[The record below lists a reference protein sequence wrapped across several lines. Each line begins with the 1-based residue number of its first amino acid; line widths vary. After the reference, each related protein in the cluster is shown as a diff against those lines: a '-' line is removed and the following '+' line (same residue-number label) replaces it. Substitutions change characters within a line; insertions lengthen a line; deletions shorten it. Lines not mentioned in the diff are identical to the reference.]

1 MGVPETAEEPF
12 MRKAIALAI
21 QNVRSG
27 IGGPFGAV
35 VVRDG
40 AVIGRGVNRVTST
53 HDPSAHAEVLA
64 IRDACAR
71 LGSHRLDGC
80 SIFASCE
87 PCPMC
92 LGAIYWAHL
101 ERLYFAATRQDAA
114 DAGFDDERIYR
125 EISLST
131 DQRHL
136 PTARLMAE
144 EALVAFA
151 LWRSRPDKTPY

>member
-12 MRKAIALAI
+12 MREAIALAI

-80 SIFASCE
+80 SIFANRKYCVS
-87 PCPMC
+87 
-92 LGAIYWAHL
+92 GAASG
-101 ERLYFAATRQDAA
+101 R
-114 DAGFDDERIYR
+114 
-125 EISLST
+125 
-131 DQRHL
+131 
-136 PTARLMAE
+136 
-144 EALVAFA
+144 
-151 LWRSRPDKTPY
+151 